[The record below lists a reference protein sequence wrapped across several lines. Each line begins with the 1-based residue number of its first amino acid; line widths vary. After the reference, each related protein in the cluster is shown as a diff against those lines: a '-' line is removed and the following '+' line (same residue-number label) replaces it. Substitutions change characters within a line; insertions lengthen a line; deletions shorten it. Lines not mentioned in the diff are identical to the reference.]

1 MRLPSGGSNIVTRN
15 YRVSIIPRHSTSS
28 IGQGAA
34 RLVPLSQQPPAE
46 LEAGTNEW
54 LKAILAFGRRTN
66 FGGTACAVRA
76 ASVTFPPHPSPL
88 PRGEGESS
96 AVFQHNPAWC
106 LPDEPRE

>member
-34 RLVPLSQQPPAE
+34 RLIPLGQQPPAE

-54 LKAILAFGRRTN
+54 PKAILAFGRRTN
-66 FGGTACAVRA
+66 FGGTACAVRTT
-76 ASVTFPPHPSPL
+76 SVAFPLTPALSL
-88 PRGEGESS
+88 VCVYRVSESRS
-96 AVFQHNPAWC
+96 ATP
-106 LPDEPRE
+106 